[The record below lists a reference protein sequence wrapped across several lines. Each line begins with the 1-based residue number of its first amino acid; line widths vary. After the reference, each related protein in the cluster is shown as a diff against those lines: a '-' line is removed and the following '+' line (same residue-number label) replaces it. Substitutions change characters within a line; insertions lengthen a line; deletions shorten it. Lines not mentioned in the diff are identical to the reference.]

1 MSRAVANHNSGQLD
15 LFEIKKEIKQAVGV
29 AVSLAFDREHT
40 NIRRSTDPR
49 RDLTTY
55 PANMTVQQVRSYLNC
70 SFQHVL
76 NLIDEGALPA
86 TNIAAPGSTQR
97 CLRIKRT
104 DLATFCTNQ
113 NL

>member
-1 MSRAVANHNSGQLD
+1 MSKAATNHNSSQLD
-15 LFEIKKEIKQAVGV
+15 LFEIKAAVAV
-29 AVSLAFDREHT
+29 AVSAAFDREHQNT
-40 NIRRSTDPR
+40 RRLADPK
-49 RDLTTY
+49 RDLTNY

-70 SFQHVL
+70 SFQHVM

-97 CLRIKRT
+97 CLRIKRD
-104 DLATFCTNQ
+104 DLTTFITKQ